1 MLSCKFCE
9 TSKNTFSTITSGR
22 LLLKAIIR
30 FVEFS
35 NYNIPQVVGAT
46 GGAVGPTIN
55 VNVDYFNRKQ
65 HYSINSQ
72 ATIGANLVFLD
83 LAAGVPGGV
92 HDSRV
97 LRHSI
102 LYRNAERILGM
113 FTETVQ
119 DIVIRPILLGDG
131 GYPLTPWLIT
141 PKKSRINHYH
151 YAV

>member
-1 MLSCKFCE
+1 MW
-9 TSKNTFSTITSGR
+9 TISTG
-22 LLLKAIIR
+22 
-30 FVEFS
+30 
-35 NYNIPQVVGAT
+35 NN
-46 GGAVGPTIN
+46 
-55 VNVDYFNRKQ
+55 
-65 HYSINSQ
+65 SINSQ